1 MSGAPNLVGALSSY
15 LSLSEAASTEYISE
29 SSHAKAVE
37 VALVSMMATTLFL
50 RMRASTAKARY

>member
-1 MSGAPNLVGALSSY
+1 MSGAPNLVGALFSY
-15 LSLSEAASTEYISE
+15 LSLSEAAITEYISE

-37 VALVSMMATTLFL
+37 VALVSVMATILFL